1 MKRLKAAI
9 FWLIF
14 SFGILALAYLAFVCV
29 SLFYIFND
37 KDVEN
42 GASISKYEPVFDFGG
57 ENSIGR
63 ENAVEMLYS
72 FESARCWNGD
82 GFTFLKIKCKP
93 EALARISKA
102 SENPSS
108 TWYRGDKLDHLQK
121 EAAKFAFSLFR
132 AGGDFQSPQFDENHL
147 FYFAEIYFSFSPL
160 CMHNATVLMYDA
172 QNHILYFGNSDT

>member
-1 MKRLKAAI
+1 M
-9 FWLIF
+9 
-14 SFGILALAYLAFVCV
+14 ALAYLAFICV
-29 SLFYIFND
+29 SLLYIFND

-42 GASISKYEPVFDFGG
+42 GASISKYERVFGIGG

-72 FESARCWNGD
+72 FESARCFNGD
-82 GFTFLKIKCKP
+82 GFTFLKIKCKS
-93 EALARISKA
+93 ETLARISKVSA
-102 SENPSS
+102 GAPSP
-108 TWYRGDKLDHLQK
+108 WVRGDELDHLQK
-121 EAAKFAFSLFR
+121 EAAKFAFFLFR

-160 CMHNATVLMYDA
+160 CMYNATVLMYDA